1 MEAWAGEGAG
11 PGGRALRGGGDCTGK
26 VRRRGPR
33 GASSGRPRAPSR
45 GPAAAEAEAEAE
57 AAAAAA
63 AAAQRS
69 APRGAGAKRR
79 GPGVRGGRAWSP
91 AAPRAGCR
99 LGAPGTGPAPRA
111 VARRPEALAPASRS
125 SRGPHSFTAPTAG
138 AAACLSW
145 PVRLPRHGPRLL
157 PSRLSDNNS
166 TYSVPSGGPS
176 SSPVANSCG
185 LQQVDDVGDNFFP
198 VLQIGKVKTKELMSF
213 STLAGGQTSLFSL
226 HGEAEHCSV
235 NYAPAPRCLGSL
247 WTHFIYIELSPCLQ
261 PRVTSTQQAG
271 SSL

>member
-45 GPAAAEAEAEAE
+45 GPAAAEAEAAE
-57 AAAAAA
+57 AAAEAAE
-63 AAAQRS
+63 AAAQRG

-79 GPGVRGGRAWSP
+79 GPGVRGGGAWSP

-145 PVRLPRHGPRLL
+145 PVRLPRHRPRLL
-157 PSRLSDNNS
+157 PSRQSEGSCPGSAGKALVARGPASLVMS
-166 TYSVPSGGPS
+166 EGPEPGWLARFLPQGGSLCPSLPHAAGSPAAGVIPLYSKPHQPH
-176 SSPVANSCG
+176 
-185 LQQVDDVGDNFFP
+185 
-198 VLQIGKVKTKELMSF
+198 T
-213 STLAGGQTSLFSL
+213 FSL
-226 HGEAEHCSV
+226 AFC
-235 NYAPAPRCLGSL
+235 A
-247 WTHFIYIELSPCLQ
+247 CLQ
-261 PRVTSTQQAG
+261 
-271 SSL
+271 